1 MKFDS
6 PRNKSPL
13 RVMMKE
19 EAKGSG
25 SLKDRSMDIWEGID
39 QHTIED
45 ANWYELR
52 VQGMPPERRAYH
64 SSFVYNSK

>member
-39 QHTIED
+39 H
-45 ANWYELR
+45 
-52 VQGMPPERRAYH
+52 
-64 SSFVYNSK
+64 